1 MKARLVLR
9 SSGGIEK
16 SYQEFYELSEPIT
29 KTAFKDYLSIKEI
42 LTKVK
47 TRLKNEY
54 KYLIEDGQES
64 VNIVCISDAHTHNE
78 RLVFLGVLIKNGNYN
93 RLSDD
98 HIDGVY
104 TMMIHGG
111 DQRKMYRPEVYLK
124 RLAKANGLIWEGLE
138 K

>member
-1 MKARLVLR
+1 MKARLVFR
-9 SSGGIEK
+9 SSGGIQK

-42 LTKVK
+42 LTETKK
-47 TRLKNEY
+47 TLQDGY

-64 VNIVCISDAHTHNE
+64 VNLVCISDAHTHNE
-78 RLVFLGVLIKNGNYN
+78 RLVFLGVLIKNGNYTI
-93 RLSDD
+93 LSGD
-98 HIDGVY
+98 HIDGVH
-104 TMMIHGG
+104 TKMIYGG
-111 DQRKMYRPEVYLK
+111 DKRKMYRPEVYLK